1 MHIRRMLVN
10 TICGVGLLFSATVLG
25 SHAEE
30 VSQNLALAG
39 RFYGG
44 AFVNKGLSEITSGAQ
59 ATIEAATTPHDISV
73 NGTLTSTNASGLA
86 VSCAYSASAKA
97 VMNKT
102 IEGKCT
108 LRDQFPTIFYS
119 ATSDA
124 TLSIKGKNTLT
135 LRDKVTK

>member
-10 TICGVGLLFSATVLG
+10 IICGVGLLFSATVIG

-30 VSQNLALAG
+30 VSQNVALAG
-39 RFYGG
+39 RFFGG
-44 AFVNKGLSEITSGAQ
+44 AFVTKGLSDITGGAQ

-73 NGTLTSTNASGLA
+73 NGTLTVTDASGTSN
-86 VSCAYSASAKA
+86 SCVYSASAKA
-97 VMNKT
+97 VTNKT
-102 IEGKCT
+102 IEGRCT
-108 LRDQFPTIFYS
+108 VPDQFPTILKS